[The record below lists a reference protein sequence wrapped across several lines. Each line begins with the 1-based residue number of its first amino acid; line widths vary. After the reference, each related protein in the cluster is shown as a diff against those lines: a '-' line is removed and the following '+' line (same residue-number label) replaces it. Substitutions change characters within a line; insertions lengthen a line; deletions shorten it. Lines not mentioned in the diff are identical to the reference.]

1 MSLVKYLLGSTCS
14 GSQFQGFIGNLRLR
28 VCVVRSSV
36 ASVYGKSSVE
46 RVCVTGSQLHI
57 MPMVITMKLLHNCV
71 LSDSYLYL

>member
-14 GSQFQGFIGNLRLR
+14 GSQFQGFMGNFRLR

-46 RVCVTGSQLHI
+46 RVCVTGSQLQVYSHI
-57 MPMVITMKLLHNCV
+57 IIVSSKAS
-71 LSDSYLYL
+71 LSV